1 MSRLK
6 RKSSNFLQSLIATMG
21 ISQILS
27 ACGGSGGSNNLVP
40 SLLPQLNDQS
50 DTNYVNLP
58 GGSAS
63 ESLVAEGNNNTRIT
77 AGAGDDLIQTF
88 AGNDLIYGDAG
99 NDTILSG
106 AGNDEIYGGDGNDT
120 IKPGDGDDTIDAG
133 PGDDSIELSAGNDFE
148 DGGDGIDTL
157 VISAAS
163 LSIPF
168 TINLQTGRYFL
179 TPQSNSQTPNIAN
192 IENITSYSSV
202 DLTIS
207 DTIGVNEII
216 LSSGD
221 DTVTSIGG
229 NDIINTG
236 GGNDTVTLGL
246 GSYTVDLG
254 GGDDILNLG
263 PQQSKI
269 NGGSGTDTVVVSSET
284 GLNTVQIDLSND
296 FYFTTEVGPSFDGQD
311 ISLKDFENVTIL
323 GGISSTI
330 TGGSDANTIL
340 GGAAVD
346 NIDGGSGDDIISA
359 GDGDDIIDGG
369 AGSDTLTGGG
379 GDDTFVFTKS
389 SNGTDTITDFVIS
402 DDILQ
407 FADSDDLSLVG
418 VSKLNFVIGEQEALK
433 NGIDLIDA
441 TNNVIVLTN
450 EISDVGA
457 AVKDIAGTSNKIGDG
472 VIVIAAAT
480 VDDDPNIIAEFA
492 KIWYDATSADNAE
505 SDTVLLATLNGIT
518 LSDLNSFTV
527 DNFTIT

>member
-40 SLLPQLNDQS
+40 SLMPQINDQS
-50 DTNYVNLP
+50 DANYVNVT
-58 GGSAS
+58 GSSTA
-63 ESLVAEGNNNTRIT
+63 ESLIADGNNNTRIT
-77 AGAGDDLIQTF
+77 AGSGDDLIQTF

-133 PGDDSIELSAGNDFE
+133 PGNDSIELSAGNDFE
-148 DGGDGIDTL
+148 DGGDGIDTI

-179 TPQSNSQTPNIAN
+179 TPQSNSQTPNFAN

-207 DTIGVNEII
+207 DTIGVNEIT

-284 GLNTVQIDLSND
+284 GLNTVHIDLSND

-340 GGAAVD
+340 GGSAVD
-346 NIDGGSGDDIISA
+346 NIIGGSGDDIISA
-359 GDGDDIIDGG
+359 GDGDDTIDGG
-369 AGSDTLTGGG
+369 SGLDNLTGGG
-379 GDDTFVFTKS
+379 GDDTFVFTKK
-389 SNGTDTITDFVIS
+389 SNGADTINDFVIA

-407 FADSDDLSLVG
+407 FADSADLSLVG
-418 VSKLNFVIGEQEALK
+418 DSNLNFVIGEVATLTDGS
-433 NGIDLIDA
+433 NLIEE
-441 TNNVIVLTN
+441 THNVIVLTDAVVKVDTALSTIN
-450 EISDVGA
+450 TGA
-457 AVKDIAGTSNKIGDG
+457 SASIGSG
-472 VIVIAAAT
+472 VIVVAFTTGDDNAKVWYDDDAAT
-480 VDDDPNIIAEFA
+480 DDTAV
-492 KIWYDATSADNAE
+492 
-505 SDTVLLATLNGIT
+505 VLANLTGIT
-518 LSDLNSFTV
+518 VDHLASMTI
-527 DNFTIT
+527 DNFIVT

>member
-50 DTNYVNLP
+50 DTNYVNVP
-58 GGSAS
+58 GSSAA

-77 AGAGDDLIQTF
+77 AGSGDDLIQTF
-88 AGNDLIYGDAG
+88 AGNDLIFGDAG

-133 PGDDSIELSAGNDFE
+133 PGEDNIELSAGNDFE

-157 VISAAS
+157 VIGAAS

-179 TPQSNSQTPNIAN
+179 TPQSNSQTQNFAN

-207 DTIGVNEII
+207 DTIGVNEIT

-221 DTVTSIGG
+221 DTVASIGG

-284 GLNTVQIDLSND
+284 GLNTVHIDLSND

-340 GGAAVD
+340 GGSAVD
-346 NIDGGSGDDIISA
+346 SIIGGSGDDIISA

-369 AGSDTLTGGG
+369 AGADTLTGGG
-379 GDDTFVFTKS
+379 GDDKFVFTKT
-389 SNGTDTITDFVIS
+389 SNGVDTINDFVIA

-407 FADSDDLSLVG
+407 FADSADLSLVG
-418 VSKLNFVIGEQEALK
+418 VSNLNFVIGEVATLADGS
-433 NGIDLIDA
+433 NLIDA
-441 TNNVIVLTN
+441 THNLIVLTDAVDKVDTALSTIN
-450 EISDVGA
+450 TGASASVG
-457 AVKDIAGTSNKIGDG
+457 SG
-472 VIVIAAAT
+472 VIVVAFTTGDDNAKVWYDVDAATDDTAVVLANLTGIT
-480 VDDDPNIIAEFA
+480 VDD
-492 KIWYDATSADNAE
+492 
-505 SDTVLLATLNGIT
+505 LASMTI
-518 LSDLNSFTV
+518 
-527 DNFTIT
+527 DNFIVT

>member
-1 MSRLK
+1 MSRVK

-27 ACGGSGGSNNLVP
+27 ACGGSGGSDNVVP
-40 SLLPQLNDQS
+40 SLLPQLNGQS
-50 DTNYVNLP
+50 DANYVNVT
-58 GGSAS
+58 GSSSA
-63 ESLVAEGNNNTRIT
+63 ESLIADGNNNTRIT
-77 AGAGDDLIQTF
+77 AGSGDDLIQTF

-179 TPQSNSQTPNIAN
+179 TPQSNSQTPNFAN

-207 DTIGVNEII
+207 DTIGVNEIT

-221 DTVTSIGG
+221 DTVTSTGG
-229 NDIINTG
+229 NDTINTG

-284 GLNTVQIDLSND
+284 GLNTVHIDLSND

-340 GGAAVD
+340 GGSAVD
-346 NIDGGSGDDIISA
+346 NIIGGSGDDVVSA

-369 AGSDTLTGGG
+369 SGSDNLTGGG

-389 SNGTDTITDFVIS
+389 SNGTDTINDFVIA

-407 FADSDDLSLVG
+407 FTDNSDLSLVG
-418 VSKLNFVIGEQEALK
+418 LSALNVVFGEVAALTGGT
-433 NGIDLIDA
+433 NLIDA
-441 TNNVIVLTN
+441 THNVIVFTDAVDD
-450 EISDVGA
+450 IGA
-457 AVKDIAGTSNKIGDG
+457 ALTTINGGDNAAVGDG
-472 VIVIAAAT
+472 VIVIAAAS
-480 VDDDPNIIAEFA
+480 AAGSFA
-492 KIWYDATSADNAE
+492 KIWYDATVDAV
-505 SDTVLLATLNGIT
+505 DTVELATLTNVL
-518 LSDLNSFTV
+518 LSDLASFTV
-527 DNFTIT
+527 DNFSVI

>member
-6 RKSSNFLQSLIATMG
+6 RKSSNFLQSLIATMSV
-21 ISQILS
+21 SQILS
-27 ACGGSGGSNNLVP
+27 ACGGSGKSSSGTTDASSPLEYNLSGVALELVGS
-40 SLLPQLNDQS
+40 SS
-50 DTNYVNLP
+50 
-58 GGSAS
+58 S
-63 ESLVAEGNNNTRIT
+63 ESLVGNGNVATGVIGR
-77 AGAGDDLIQTF
+77 AGDDLIQTF
-88 AGNDLIYGDAG
+88 GGNDLIFGDAG

-133 PGDDSIELSAGNDFE
+133 PGDDNIELSAGNDFE

-179 TPQSNSQTPNIAN
+179 TPQSNSQTPNFAN

-202 DLTIS
+202 NLTIS
-207 DTIGVNEII
+207 DTIGVNEIT

-254 GGDDILNLG
+254 SGDDILNLG

-284 GLNTVQIDLSND
+284 GLNTVHIDLSND
-296 FYFTTEVGPSFDGQD
+296 FYFTTDVGPSFDGQD

-323 GGISSTI
+323 GGVSSTI
-330 TGGSDANTIL
+330 TGDNSVNIITSGS
-340 GGAAVD
+340 AVD
-346 NIDGGSGDDIISA
+346 TINGGSGDDILSA
-359 GDGDDIIDGG
+359 GDGDDFIDGG
-369 AGSDTLTGGG
+369 AGSDTITGGG
-379 GDDTFVFTKS
+379 GDDTFIFTKS
-389 SNGTDTITDFVIS
+389 SYGTDIISDFAIA

-407 FADSDDLSLVG
+407 FTDSSDLSLVG
-418 VSKLNFVIGEQEALK
+418 FGALNVVFGEVAVLTDGT
-433 NGIDLIDA
+433 NLIDA
-441 TNNVIVLTN
+441 THNVIVFTDAVDD
-450 EISDVGA
+450 IGA
-457 AVKDIAGTSNKIGDG
+457 ALTAINGGDNAAVGDG
-472 VIVIAAAT
+472 VIVIAAAS
-480 VDDDPNIIAEFA
+480 AEGSFA
-492 KIWYDATSADNAE
+492 KIWYDATIEAV
-505 SDTVLLATLNGIT
+505 DTVELATLTNVLI
-518 LSDLNSFTV
+518 SDLTSFTL
-527 DNFTIT
+527 DNFSVI

>member
-1 MSRLK
+1 MTGLK
-6 RKSSNFLQSLIATMG
+6 RKFSNFLQSLIATMG
-21 ISQILS
+21 VSQILS
-27 ACGGSGGSNNLVP
+27 ACGGSGNSSSGNTDGSFTLEYDLGRVAVE
-40 SLLPQLNDQS
+40 LA
-50 DTNYVNLP
+50 
-58 GGSAS
+58 GSSSS
-63 ESLVAEGNNNTRIT
+63 ESLVGNGNDDTGVIGR
-77 AGAGDDLIQTF
+77 AGDDLIQTF

-168 TINLQTGRYFL
+168 TISLQTGRYFL
-179 TPQSNSQTPNIAN
+179 TPQSNSQTPNFAN

-207 DTIGVNEII
+207 DTIGVNEIT

-284 GLNTVQIDLSND
+284 GLNTVHIDLSND

-340 GGAAVD
+340 GGSAVD
-346 NIDGGSGDDIISA
+346 SIIGGSGDDVISA
-359 GDGDDIIDGG
+359 GDGDDIINGA

-379 GDDTFVFTKS
+379 GDDTFVFSKS
-389 SNGTDTITDFVIS
+389 SDGADTINDFVIA

-407 FADSDDLSLVG
+407 FEDNNNLSLVG
-418 VSKLNFVIGEQEALK
+418 DTNKNFVIANAADLK
-433 NGIDLIDA
+433 AGTNLITA
-441 TNNVIVLTN
+441 EYNVIVLTDAVADN
-450 EISDVGA
+450 TGTGIQTVLADIHSGA
-457 AVKDIAGTSNKIGDG
+457 DANVGDG
-472 VIVIAAAT
+472 VIVVAAAET
-480 VDDDPNIIAEFA
+480 GDA
-492 KIWYDATSADNAE
+492 KVWYDAA
-505 SDTVLLATLNGIT
+505 VLDGDSVEVATLIGIE
-518 LSDLNSFTV
+518 LSDLPGLTT
-527 DNFTIT
+527 DNFMVL

>member
-1 MSRLK
+1 MTGLK
-6 RKSSNFLQSLIATMG
+6 RKFSNFLQSLIATMG
-21 ISQILS
+21 VSQILS
-27 ACGGSGGSNNLVP
+27 ACGGSGNSSSENTDASFPLEYDLSRVAVELVGS
-40 SLLPQLNDQS
+40 SS
-50 DTNYVNLP
+50 
-58 GGSAS
+58 S
-63 ESLVAEGNNNTRIT
+63 ESLVGNGNDATGVIGR
-77 AGAGDDLIQTF
+77 AGDDLIQTF

-99 NDTILSG
+99 DDTILSG

-133 PGDDSIELSAGNDFE
+133 PGDDNIELSAGNDFE

-157 VISAAS
+157 VIGAAS

-179 TPQSNSQTPNIAN
+179 TPQSNSQTQNFAN

-207 DTIGVNEII
+207 DTIGVNEIT

-284 GLNTVQIDLSND
+284 GLNTVHIDLSND

-340 GGAAVD
+340 GGSAVD
-346 NIDGGSGDDIISA
+346 SIIGGSGDDIISA

-369 AGSDTLTGGG
+369 AGADTLTGGG
-379 GDDTFVFTKS
+379 GDDTFVFTKT
-389 SNGTDTITDFVIS
+389 SNGIDTINDFVIA

-407 FADSDDLSLVG
+407 FADSADLSLVG
-418 VSKLNFVIGEQEALK
+418 DSNLNFVIGEVATLTDGSNLIEA
-433 NGIDLIDA
+433 
-441 TNNVIVLTN
+441 THNVIVLTDAVVKVDTALSTIN
-450 EISDVGA
+450 TGASASVG
-457 AVKDIAGTSNKIGDG
+457 SG
-472 VIVIAAAT
+472 VIVVAFTTGDDNAKVWYDDDAAT
-480 VDDDPNIIAEFA
+480 DDTAV
-492 KIWYDATSADNAE
+492 
-505 SDTVLLATLNGIT
+505 VLANLTGIT
-518 LSDLNSFTV
+518 VDHLASMTI
-527 DNFTIT
+527 DNFIVT

>member
-1 MSRLK
+1 M
-6 RKSSNFLQSLIATMG
+6 QSLIATMG

-50 DTNYVNLP
+50 NTNYVNVP
-58 GGSAS
+58 GSSAA

-77 AGAGDDLIQTF
+77 AGSGDDLIQTF
-88 AGNDLIYGDAG
+88 AGNDLIFGDAG

-133 PGDDSIELSAGNDFE
+133 PGDDNIELSAGNDFE

-179 TPQSNSQTPNIAN
+179 TPQSNSQTPNFAN

-202 DLTIS
+202 NLTIS
-207 DTIGVNEII
+207 DTIGVNEIT

-254 GGDDILNLG
+254 SGDDILNLG
-263 PQQSKI
+263 SQQSKI

-284 GLNTVQIDLSND
+284 GLNTVHIDLSND
-296 FYFTTEVGPSFDGQD
+296 FYFTTDVGPSFDGQD

-340 GGAAVD
+340 GGSAVD
-346 NIDGGSGDDIISA
+346 NIKGRSGDDIISA

-369 AGSDTLTGGG
+369 AGSDNLTGGG

-389 SNGTDTITDFVIS
+389 SNGADTINDFVIA

-407 FADSDDLSLVG
+407 FADSADLSLVG
-418 VSKLNFVIGEQEALK
+418 VSNLNFVIGEQTTLK
-433 NGIDLIDA
+433 DGIDLIDA
-441 TNNVIVLTN
+441 THNIIVLTN
-450 EISDVGA
+450 EIANVGA

-480 VDDDPNIIAEFA
+480 VDNDPNITAEYA
-492 KIWYDATSADNAE
+492 KIWYDATSAVDAE